1 MRATT
6 LSYMGPNFEAD
17 TGDLFG
23 TLAGLF
29 GGGGNAPNP
38 AAGGGPGQ
46 TLGGIGGAS
55 IATALGM
62 PQFAPMASNAGS
74 WLGGLAQQGIQGL
87 TKPKPPKPRQL
98 TRNERRIIEQGRA
111 KAKQTGNEAY
121 ANEAVLRVQRPA
133 EYQRLRKLG
142 KLPSQLIQV
151 KPVEQPAAPP
161 KPAPAPAPAKPSPPL
176 VMAQPQP
183 ATAPAP
189 AAANPPVQTRPSL
202 NLAPL
207 FEGLNNIEH
216 AQLELAIQEGRGAE
230 TWNRIR
236 AEQQTQTEPRTFN
249 VSDKCAKLIDEQPPP
264 FVPEM
269 DGYSETSGPPDERPQ
284 PKKHVAIVPIQ
295 QGQLEG
301 LLRAVPALQKLDK
314 RLLRVLAGLG
324 SKARDVS
331 GVDPKRGTYH
341 AEPGETPNGIAKRLT
356 GRGERMNELFA
367 ANPGNL
373 GPVWQ
378 IPPGWLAYE
387 ADTGAIT
394 TARRY
399 TVLQNDTPYKI
410 AQKHGAFSTRA
421 KWWTELKQANP
432 DKPTKDGGANWKSL
446 YAGEEIGLPDV
457 WFGLG
462 NAPSPPIPVPVPVP
476 PSPFPVPI
484 PSLPIPSPFPVPI
497 PNFPIPPAGPGLPG
511 PTQAGTQDPGVYLQ
525 AQALLALWARQN
537 QGSCIPSDYGAN
549 PTDFTGTATPRTTMA
564 LACFQAWWNR
574 SWSSSPLR
582 ADGVLDDATYRAL
595 YNVTAAQIPNSPP
608 APNPQP
614 VPNPLP
620 QIPPWLAGM
629 LGGAVPPATPTPQP
643 TPPPQQAPQYPQ
655 FPPWFIPSTSTQNF
669 PPWAVPSIPVL
680 PPAPAPPAPTP
691 EPTEPEEGSSIPLMA
706 MLGAGLFFS

>member
-1 MRATT
+1 
-6 LSYMGPNFEAD
+6 MGPNFEAD

-38 AAGGGPGQ
+38 AAGGGPGK

-62 PQFAPMASNAGS
+62 PQFAPMASSAGS

-87 TKPKPPKPRQL
+87 TKPKPKKPRQL

-121 ANEAVLRVQRPA
+121 ANEAVLRVHRPA
-133 EYQRLRKLG
+133 EYKRLQGLG

-161 KPAPAPAPAKPSPPL
+161 KPAAAPAPAKQLPPS
-176 VMAQPQP
+176 VIAQPQP
-183 ATAPAP
+183 APAP
-189 AAANPPVQTRPSL
+189 VTPPVQTRPQL

-207 FEGLNNIEH
+207 FEGLNNIER

-230 TWNRIR
+230 TWNRIQSER
-236 AEQQTQTEPRTFN
+236 AEQQTQTAARTFN
-249 VSDKCAKLIDEQPPP
+249 MSDNGPKQVEPDPPP

-269 DGYSETSGPPDERPQ
+269 DGYSETSGPPDERPR
-284 PKKHVAIVPIQ
+284 PKKHVAIIPIQ

-301 LLRAVPALQKLDK
+301 LLRMVPALQKLDK

-331 GVDPKRGTYH
+331 GIDPKRGTYH

-367 ANPGNL
+367 ANPGNP

-387 ADTGAIT
+387 PDTGAIT

-457 WFGLG
+457 WFG
-462 NAPSPPIPVPVPVP
+462 APPSPVPVPVP
-476 PSPFPVPI
+476 PSPFPVPVPPSPFPVPI
-484 PSLPIPSPFPVPI
+484 PQFPIPPSPIPSPFPVPI
-497 PNFPIPPAGPGLPG
+497 PQFPIPPSGPGLPG
-511 PTQAGTQDPGVYLQ
+511 PMQTGTQDPGVYLQ

-537 QGSCIPSDYGAN
+537 QSVCIPSDYGAN

-574 SWSSSPLR
+574 SRSSSPLR

-595 YNVTAAQIPNSPP
+595 YGVTAAQIPTSPP
-608 APNPQP
+608 ALNPAP
-614 VPNPLP
+614 APNPLP

-643 TPPPQQAPQYPQ
+643 TPPAQQAPQFPQ
-655 FPPWFIPSTSTQNF
+655 FPPWLIPSTSTQNF
-669 PPWAVPSIPVL
+669 PPWAVPSFPA
-680 PPAPAPPAPTP
+680 PPAPTPPAPTP
-691 EPTEPEEGSSIPLMA
+691 EPTPEPDDGSAIPLMA
-706 MLGAGLFFS
+706 MLSAGLFLT